1 MDFITSL
8 GNIARECNLTQS
20 EQDAFEH
27 FSKPCKFG
35 ELNDHNIS
43 AIELARA
50 FFKIGKDHL
59 EQYEEV
65 MSMEL
70 SMDTEFDGERKN
82 S

>member
-1 MDFITSL
+1 M

-35 ELNDHNIS
+35 ELNKFNIS
-43 AIELARA
+43 AIELAHA
-50 FFKIGKDHL
+50 FLKIGEKHL
-59 EQYEEV
+59 NQYEEI
-65 MSMEL
+65 MSMPL
-70 SMDTEFDGERKN
+70 SCDTEFDGEHKN